1 MNEASAH
8 GSEKLRNAILAE
20 ARAQSEAIVS
30 KARDT
35 ANRLVATAENEANAA
50 ADQKLT
56 AARAEASRRQEAILS
71 TVSLETNRLRLG
83 QVEACLNSVYDRALD
98 RVRRGDGF
106 DRHAALVHLAVEAL
120 TRMNGNGFL
129 LRLSSADLSAL
140 GDGLLEAIRR
150 RWTRPWLK
158 LDVGDDPEARD
169 GDWIL
174 QDEEGRQMWYLG
186 LEARL
191 DRVWPDLRRQI
202 AAQAG
207 FVDSEESPPRA

>member
-1 MNEASAH
+1 
-8 GSEKLRNAILAE
+8 
-20 ARAQSEAIVS
+20 
-30 KARDT
+30 
-35 ANRLVATAENEANAA
+35 
-50 ADQKLT
+50 
-56 AARAEASRRQEAILS
+56 
-71 TVSLETNRLRLG
+71 LG
-83 QVEACLNSVYDRALD
+83 
-98 RVRRGDGF
+98 G
-106 DRHAALVHLAVEAL
+106 
-120 TRMNGNGFL
+120 
-129 LRLSSADLSAL
+129 
-140 GDGLLEAIRR
+140 GLLEAIRR